1 MKKNKEVHLRLS
13 ESEHADLKAKASATC
28 MTESAFIRQLIAGY
42 VPVAAP
48 DERFF
53 QVMDIVRELAD
64 KIDNVAMKSDNS
76 VDMIALMTEA
86 KKWRMLQNA
95 LEKEFLRPKRSVM

>member
-1 MKKNKEVHLRLS
+1 MKKSREKHIRLS
-13 ESEHADLKAKASATC
+13 EEEFADLQKKAAAAC
-28 MTESAFIRQLIAGY
+28 MSDSEFIRQLIRGY
-42 VPVAAP
+42 APIAAP
-48 DERFF
+48 DERFY

-64 KIDNVAMKSDNS
+64 KIDSVAMKSDNS
-76 VDMIALMTEA
+76 VDMIALMSEA